1 MGWMAPRPPIITQ
14 DIGMSQAWLG
24 NRLLAPETYNSQAV
38 THDLRRQQN
47 RFQDGGEGEASE
59 RVRGQEEPRPGWVGV
74 GSREGL
80 SGAPGM
86 QPGNLGA
93 GEASVGS
100 SCPVPLCSDPLPA
113 PQSPKQ
119 EATLVQPIT
128 EESTGK
134 NSFIL
139 KCE

>member
-47 RFQDGGEGEASE
+47 RFQDGGEGEASG
-59 RVRGQEEPRPGWVGV
+59 RGYGGQEEPRPGRVGV
-74 GSREGL
+74 GPREGL
-80 SGAPGM
+80 WGAPGM

-93 GEASVGS
+93 REASVGS
-100 SCPVPLCSDPLPA
+100 RCPAPLCSDPPPA
-113 PQSPKQ
+113 PQSL
-119 EATLVQPIT
+119 ECAATLVQSVT

-134 NSFIL
+134 THSY
-139 KCE
+139 